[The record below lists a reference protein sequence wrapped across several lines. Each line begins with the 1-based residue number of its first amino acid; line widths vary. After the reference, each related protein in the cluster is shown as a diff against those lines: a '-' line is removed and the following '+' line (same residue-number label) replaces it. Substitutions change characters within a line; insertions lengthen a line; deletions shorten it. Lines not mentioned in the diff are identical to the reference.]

1 VEQRTS
7 RGFRVDFGRSAE
19 SAVNRRRRNGVALVG
34 ALALLT
40 MSGIVV
46 AALVAS
52 SLTAQRAM
60 RLGRSGETATASAEY
75 AVSSVLAGASTYQL
89 ATLPLGV
96 PKRFEVVVAQT
107 SQVHVDVQ
115 VTRLPRGVLWL
126 VADALVPGLD
136 SGERRI
142 NLVAQFP
149 NLGPL
154 PPAAIE
160 SRGDV
165 FLAADV
171 SVGADTTGD
180 AECAARPSG
189 PDVVTAA
196 GATVVAGAGIRV
208 ETRSAAA
215 DSDSYLLNPRQRP
228 ILASGSNVAHA
239 VGDTTI
245 TGGTFDG
252 ILLVDG
258 ALTITGPLAVTGL
271 VVATGPIRT
280 SGGRL
285 SVTGALLSA
294 YTGPGRAIDLAASS
308 LRYAPC
314 VAAAALRAAATPR
327 RARDRAWAELY

>member
-1 VEQRTS
+1 VNA
-7 RGFRVDFGRSAE
+7 GR
-19 SAVNRRRRNGVALVG
+19 RCGVALIG

-40 MSGIVV
+40 VSGIVI

-52 SLTAQRAM
+52 SLTAQRAIG
-60 RLGRSGETATASAEY
+60 LGRSGETAMASAEY
-75 AVSSVLAGASTYQL
+75 GVSTILAGASTYQL
-89 ATLPLGV
+89 AKLQLGV
-96 PKRFEVVVAQT
+96 AKRFDVPVKQT
-107 SQVHVDVQ
+107 SEVYVDVE
-115 VTRLPRGVLWL
+115 VTRLPRGILWM
-126 VADALVPGLD
+126 VSDAVVQGRD
-136 SGERRI
+136 SSERRI
-142 NLVAQFP
+142 NLVARFP
-149 NLGPL
+149 DLGPL
-154 PPAAIE
+154 PLAAIE

-165 FLAADV
+165 SLAADV
-171 SVGADTTGD
+171 SVSTDTTGD
-180 AECAARPSG
+180 AECAVRHGA
-189 PDVVTAA
+189 PDVVTPPGASVAA
-196 GATVVAGAGIRV
+196 APAIRA

-228 ILASGSNVAHA
+228 ILASGPDVVHA

-258 ALTITGPLAVTGL
+258 ALTITGPLAVTGV

-308 LRYAPC
+308 LRFAPC
-314 VAAAALRAAATPR
+314 TVATVFRASATPR
-327 RARDRAWAELY
+327 RVRDRAWADLY

>member
-1 VEQRTS
+1 M
-7 RGFRVDFGRSAE
+7 
-19 SAVNRRRRNGVALVG
+19 NRRCRHGVALVG

-40 MSGIVV
+40 VSGIVV
-46 AALVAS
+46 AAMVAL

-60 RLGRSGETATASAEY
+60 RLGRSGETAMASAEY

-89 ATLPLGV
+89 ARLPLGV
-96 PKRFEVVVAQT
+96 ATRFDVAVEQT
-107 SQVHVDVQ
+107 SEVHVDVE
-115 VTRLPRGVLWL
+115 VTRLPGGVLWL
-126 VADALVPGLD
+126 VGDALVPGLD

-142 NLVAQFP
+142 NLIAQFP

-154 PPAAIE
+154 PPSAVE

-165 FLAADV
+165 SLAADV
-171 SVGADTTGD
+171 AISTDTTGD
-180 AECAARPSG
+180 AECAARAG
-189 PDVVTAA
+189 APDVVTPA
-196 GATVVAGAGIRV
+196 GATVVAAPGVRV

-258 ALTITGPLAVTGL
+258 ALTITGPLVVTGL

-314 VAAAALRAAATPR
+314 VAATVLRAAATPR

>member
-1 VEQRTS
+1 M
-7 RGFRVDFGRSAE
+7 
-19 SAVNRRRRNGVALVG
+19 NRRRRRGVALVG

-40 MSGIVV
+40 VSGIVI

-52 SLTAQRAM
+52 SLTAQRAV
-60 RLGRSGETATASAEY
+60 RLGRSGESAMASAEY

-89 ATLPLGV
+89 AKLPLGAA
-96 PKRFEVVVAQT
+96 KRFDVAVEQT
-107 SQVHVDVQ
+107 LEVHVHVE

-142 NLVAQFP
+142 NVVAQFP

-165 FLAADV
+165 SLAADV
-171 SVGADTTGD
+171 SISTDTTGD
-180 AECAARPSG
+180 AECAARPG
-189 PDVVTAA
+189 APDVVTPA
-196 GATVVAGAGIRV
+196 GATVVAPPGVRA

-294 YTGPGRAIDLAASS
+294 YMGPGRAIDLAASS
-308 LRYAPC
+308 LRFAPC
-314 VAAAALRAAATPR
+314 VAAMVLRAAATPR

>member
-1 VEQRTS
+1 MS
-7 RGFRVDFGRSAE
+7 G
-19 SAVNRRRRNGVALVG
+19 RRRNGVALVG

-40 MSGIVV
+40 VSGIVV
-46 AALVAS
+46 AAIVAS

-60 RLGRSGETATASAEY
+60 RLGRSGETAMASAEY
-75 AVSSVLAGASTYQL
+75 AVSSVLAEASTYQL
-89 ATLPLGV
+89 ARLPLGV
-96 PKRFEVVVAQT
+96 AKRFDVAVEETSEIYVEVE
-107 SQVHVDVQ
+107 

-126 VADALVPGLD
+126 VGDALVAGLD

-142 NLVAQFP
+142 NLIAQFP
-149 NLGPL
+149 DLGPL
-154 PPAAIE
+154 PPSAVE

-165 FLAADV
+165 SLAADV
-171 SVGADTTGD
+171 AISTDTTGD
-180 AECAARPSG
+180 AECAARPG
-189 PDVVTAA
+189 APDVVTPA
-196 GATVVAGAGIRV
+196 GATVVAAPGVRA
-208 ETRSAAA
+208 ETRGAAA

-314 VAAAALRAAATPR
+314 VAATVLRAAATPR